1 MVKFQCN
8 YSILEY
14 FFSFFLK
21 NHQKSQLATRGA
33 IDDWPEIL
41 NQNLPHIP
49 NIHPHFVTKCQNG
62 DVVDVGEVADH
73 VAIVEHLD
81 GLALRYGAGKE
92 HWAHVRAFP
101 GQGRGRALAARN
113 RGVTPRFPRLE
124 GRAQGTGGPPGPTG
138 FDP

>member
-1 MVKFQCN
+1 MQLFHFG
-8 YSILEY
+8 I

-62 DVVDVGEVADH
+62 DFSRKSAKRG
-73 VAIVEHLD
+73 
-81 GLALRYGAGKE
+81 AL
-92 HWAHVRAFP
+92 VPSF
-101 GQGRGRALAARN
+101 ALFI
-113 RGVTPRFPRLE
+113 G
-124 GRAQGTGGPPGPTG
+124 
-138 FDP
+138 